1 MELSQMYL
9 NENPAAHEMF
19 CPPLS
24 GGYNLHVHQ
33 VDSQPYTSV
42 HTPLP
47 SGHPFS
53 QQGVCLP
60 PSLLPSPLFSPLRLY
75 PPSPSLLLTSLSL
88 SSHLCSRGAWLQA
101 AHLSPYSPP
110 IFPPSSLIQSSVAI
124 GPLVIYITGF
134 VTTLLLRLLNRV
146 IGRYVSF
153 YTPSNSTHIFS
164 TLAGSIPEPVRHVS
178 VWFPDLQYGPC

>member
-1 MELSQMYL
+1 MKCFALHSQVAIIYMCTRLIVNLTQVYTPLYLVDTLSLSKVCAYL
-9 NENPAAHEMF
+9 
-19 CPPLS
+19 PLS
-24 GGYNLHVHQ
+24 SL
-33 VDSQPYTSV
+33 
-42 HTPLP
+42 L
-47 SGHPFS
+47 PFS
-53 QQGVCLP
+53 LLSASSPPLP
-60 PSLLPSPLFSPLRLY
+60 PSLLLA
-75 PPSPSLLLTSLSL
+75 SLSL

-110 IFPPSSLIQSSVAI
+110 IFPPSSFLQSSVAI